1 MKDKLAINI
10 EIKTEAVSDEIQGG
24 VVDKALQIVTDL
36 DMSSSVIFSSFDYR
50 VMEQLNVLDP
60 KMAKA
65 LLYEASQSAELLPS
79 ELVQK
84 YKIDIF
90 NCSYKQLS
98 VKWINDLQKHK
109 IPYFVYTVNESEL
122 MKELIE
128 KGVSGIFTDF
138 PQELINIVENM

>member
-1 MKDKLAINI
+1 MKDKIAVNI
-10 EIKTEAVSDEIQGG
+10 EIKTEAVSDETEGG
-24 VVDKALQIVTDL
+24 VVDKALQVVKDL
-36 DMSSSVIFSSFDYR
+36 DMTSSVIFSSFDYR

-84 YKIDIF
+84 YKVDIF

-98 VKWINDLQKHK
+98 KEWINDLQKHK
-109 IPYFVYTVNESEL
+109 IPYFVYTVNEPEL
-122 MKELIE
+122 MRELIE

-138 PQELINIVENM
+138 PKELIRIVENM